1 MSSPWSLWWSLKE
14 KPIFA
19 EMCRQFLVQVTTMVN
34 LTHLSST
41 VLLSYESRPEK
52 GFSYHLC
59 HSVVTILYFQAQSTK
74 PSFHSWQTTS
84 TVNNFVKAKV
94 NMATQ
99 YTWSNWPKTKK
110 INDKYL
116 TPQHF
121 CSLFYDILHQMSSSI
136 PRFTFIASSQA
147 PAKTQRL
154 NGVDTWASS
163 EV

>member
-1 MSSPWSLWWSLKE
+1 
-14 KPIFA
+14 
-19 EMCRQFLVQVTTMVN
+19 MCQQFLVQVTTMAN

-99 YTWSNWPKTKK
+99 YT
-110 INDKYL
+110 
-116 TPQHF
+116 
-121 CSLFYDILHQMSSSI
+121 
-136 PRFTFIASSQA
+136 
-147 PAKTQRL
+147 
-154 NGVDTWASS
+154 
-163 EV
+163 